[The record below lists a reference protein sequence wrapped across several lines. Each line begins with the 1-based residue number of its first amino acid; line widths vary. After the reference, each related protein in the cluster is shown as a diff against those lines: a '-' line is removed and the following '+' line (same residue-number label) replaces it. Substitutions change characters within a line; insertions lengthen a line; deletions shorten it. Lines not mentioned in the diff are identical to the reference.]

1 MPAFFA
7 AAASCLPTSA
17 ACSLLSPLND
27 FFSATQ
33 DADASVL
40 PVRSSTSC
48 ASMPRFDRNT
58 TRRGFCGVP
67 LTLPRTRLW
76 RRSRPSLTVKL
87 GTLAHLPAHVLAL
100 VANALALVGLR
111 RANLANLGGRLADLL
126 FVGALDHDLRRR
138 GDLEADARPRLD
150 RDGMGIADLQLEVG
164 ALERSAIADA
174 LDLEALLEALR
185 HALDHVRDERARE
198 PVEGAVLAALGRAG
212 DDELSVALLDLHPR
226 RHLLRQ
232 LAERPVHLHA
242 AGRDG
247 DVDARGNLDWPVSD
261 SAHLPL
267 ATRRSRSL
275 PRRSRAPPLCGS

>member
-100 VANALALVGLR
+100 VADALALVRLG
-111 RANLANLGGRLADLL
+111 RANLADLGRGLADHLL
-126 FVGALDHDLRRR
+126 VGSLDDDLCRH
-138 GDLEADARPRLD
+138 GHLERDAGARLD
-150 RDGMGIADLQLEVG
+150 RHGVRVADVQLEVG
-164 ALERSAIADA
+164 ALERGWIA
-174 LDLEALLEALR
+174 
-185 HALDHVRDERARE
+185 
-198 PVEGAVLAALGRAG
+198 
-212 DDELSVALLDLHPR
+212 
-226 RHLLRQ
+226 
-232 LAERPVHLHA
+232 
-242 AGRDG
+242 
-247 DVDARGNLDWPVSD
+247 
-261 SAHLPL
+261 
-267 ATRRSRSL
+267 
-275 PRRSRAPPLCGS
+275 